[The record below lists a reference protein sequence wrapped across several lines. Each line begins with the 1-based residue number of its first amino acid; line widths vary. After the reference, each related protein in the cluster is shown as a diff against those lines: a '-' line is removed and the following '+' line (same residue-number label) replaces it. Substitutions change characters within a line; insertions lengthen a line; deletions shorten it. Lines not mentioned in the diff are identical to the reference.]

1 MYLKD
6 LRKMSNEKILK
17 SLNDAQQGYNRRFEI
32 WEYTKSATDSYF
44 MDVYLRTINNS
55 KKVLAERNLKVEFIN
70 GWEVV
75 E

>member
-1 MYLKD
+1 MFLKD
-6 LRKMSNEKILK
+6 LRKMTNEKILE
-17 SLNDAQQGYNRRFEI
+17 SLNDAQQRYNRRFEI
-32 WEYTKSATDSYF
+32 WEITKDATDSYF
-44 MDVYLRTINNS
+44 MNTYLRTINNC